1 MPSFIKEAHVFKD
14 DETGNSKIELKYMRY
29 MDGEGYVI
37 RCALFEAEPIGKWE
51 YYLSKSVSKR
61 YEEFLLER
69 VDKTIEVVREMNLI
83 ELENVLC
90 ENHDINSIIRIMNS
104 IKVLDNTFY
113 PPYINKSKRWQRN
126 FVRAICES
134 TLPYMISRCLN
145 QTKLEALFN
154 VLKQIE
160 EEL

>member
-1 MPSFIKEAHVFKD
+1 MPSFIKEARVFKD
-14 DETGNSKIELKYMRY
+14 EETGESKIELKYMRY
-29 MDGEGYVI
+29 VDGEGYMDC
-37 RCALFEAEPIGKWE
+37 CALFDAEPIGKWE
-51 YYLSKSVSKR
+51 YYVSKSVSKR
-61 YEEFLLER
+61 YEDFLLER
-69 VDKTIEVVREMNLI
+69 VDKTIEVVRAMNLI

-134 TLPYMISRCLN
+134 TLPYMISRCTN
-145 QTKLEALFN
+145 QTKLEVLFT
-154 VLKQIE
+154 VLRQIE

>member
-1 MPSFIKEAHVFKD
+1 MPSFIKEARVFKD
-14 DETGNSKIELKYMRY
+14 EETGESKIELKYMRY
-29 MDGEGYVI
+29 VDGEGYMDC
-37 RCALFEAEPIGKWE
+37 CALFDAEPIGKWE
-51 YYLSKSVSKR
+51 YYVSKSVSKR
-61 YEEFLLER
+61 YEDFLLER
-69 VDKTIEVVREMNLI
+69 VDKTIEVVRAMNLI

-134 TLPYMISRCLN
+134 TLPYMISRCTN
-145 QTKLEALFN
+145 QTKLEVLFT

>member
-1 MPSFIKEAHVFKD
+1 MPSFIKEGRVFKD
-14 DETGNSKIELKYMRY
+14 EETGDSKIELKYMRY
-29 MDGEGYVI
+29 VDGEGYVDC
-37 RCALFEAEPIGKWE
+37 CALFDAEPIGKWE
-51 YYLSKSVSKR
+51 YYVSKSISKR
-61 YEEFLLER
+61 YEDFLLER
-69 VDKTIEVVREMNLI
+69 VDKTIEVVRAMNLI

-134 TLPYMISRCLN
+134 TLPYMISRCTN
-145 QTKLEALFN
+145 QTKLEVLFT

>member
-14 DETGNSKIELKYMRY
+14 KETGESKIELKYMRY
-29 MDGEGYVI
+29 VDGEGYLDS
-37 RCALFEAEPIGKWE
+37 CALFDAEPIGKWE
-51 YYLSKSVSKR
+51 HYVSKSVSKR
-61 YEEFLLER
+61 YEDFLLER
-69 VDKTIEVVREMNLI
+69 VNKTIEVVRAMNLI

-134 TLPYMISRCLN
+134 TLPYMISRCTN
-145 QTKLEALFN
+145 QTKLEVLFTI
-154 VLKQIE
+154 LKQIE

>member
-1 MPSFIKEAHVFKD
+1 MPSFIKEARVFKD
-14 DETGNSKIELKYMRY
+14 DETGNSKIELKYMKY
-29 MDGEGYVI
+29 IDGEGYVTH
-37 RCALFEAEPIGKWE
+37 CTLFEAEPVGKWE
-51 YYLSKSVSKR
+51 YYVSKSVSKR

-90 ENHDINSIIRIMNS
+90 ENNDINSIIRIMNS

-154 VLKQIE
+154 VLTQIE

>member
-1 MPSFIKEAHVFKD
+1 MPSFIKEARVFKD
-14 DETGNSKIELKYMRY
+14 DETGNSKIELKYMKY
-29 MDGEGYVI
+29 IDGEGYVTH
-37 RCALFEAEPIGKWE
+37 CALFEAEPVGKWE
-51 YYLSKSVSKR
+51 YYVSKSVSKR

-134 TLPYMISRCLN
+134 TLPYMISRCSN

>member
-14 DETGNSKIELKYMRY
+14 EETGESKIELKYMRY
-29 MDGEGYVI
+29 VDGEGYMDC
-37 RCALFEAEPIGKWE
+37 CALFDAEPIGKWE
-51 YYLSKSVSKR
+51 YYVSKSVSKR
-61 YEEFLLER
+61 YEDFLLER
-69 VDKTIEVVREMNLI
+69 VDKTIEVVRAMNLI

-113 PPYINKSKRWQRN
+113 PPYINKSKRLQIN

-134 TLPYMISRCLN
+134 TLPYMISRCTN
-145 QTKLEALFN
+145 QTKLEVLFT
-154 VLKQIE
+154 VLRQIE